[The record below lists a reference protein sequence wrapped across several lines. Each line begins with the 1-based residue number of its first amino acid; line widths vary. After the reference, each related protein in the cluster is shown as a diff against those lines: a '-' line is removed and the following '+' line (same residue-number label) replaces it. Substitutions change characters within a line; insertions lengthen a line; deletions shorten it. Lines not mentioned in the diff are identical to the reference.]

1 MRRITIP
8 VQIDNINKDP
18 AYDRARCVYYRI
30 EAEEGTIIRKTRFLL
45 SSSALFAAEIRWAA
59 LAGPEQGYQTESIL
73 FSTPE
78 QITNTFNRIHAND
91 KLLMELGYIWVPNKM
106 LNKSYPG
113 EQRED
118 ISEGSVYRISLPY
131 FLHCYRFVTERIS
144 EAEWLNPK
152 KKFIRPVESSP
163 QETEAF
169 RQWRK
174 EQIQISSARYH
185 RPEFAALRLAKKDV
199 DK

>member
-1 MRRITIP
+1 MSRITIP
-8 VQIDNINKDP
+8 IQIDHVNKDP

-30 EAEEGTIIRKTRFLL
+30 EVEEGYVIRKTRFLL

-59 LAGPEQGYQTESIL
+59 LAGPEQRNPEEIPI

-78 QITNTFNRIHAND
+78 LITNTIDHIHTND

-106 LNKSYPG
+106 LRKRNDK
-113 EQRED
+113 ED

-144 EAEWLNPK
+144 EVEWLNPK
-152 KKFIRPVESSP
+152 KKFVKPVEPSP

-174 EQIQISSARYH
+174 NQIRISSERYH
-185 RPEFAALRLAKKDV
+185 RPEFASLRLAKKEA